1 MLFVRGKQMIK
12 QTQRKN
18 QERFQQ
24 VTPKGI
30 SSNTCRAK
38 DKERDQTFQQQW
50 QIAEL
55 SHQGELSKLVG
66 RRVSTTDVYSHR
78 SCTIYNLWN

>member
-55 SHQGELSKLVG
+55 SH
-66 RRVSTTDVYSHR
+66 
-78 SCTIYNLWN
+78 